1 MYDPMVGK
9 LIVWD
14 NDREAATKRMIR
26 ALDEYEIGGLSTL
39 IPFHKA
45 ILQTEQW
52 DRGETCKD
60 LTEDKKWLKTTAP
73 EKTDPPK
80 TEEGEAEKVARDYLV
95 EVSGKRFDVKV
106 IGEATG
112 VIAGA
117 APAGNQPKKREKRAG
132 GGSGSSSEVLESP
145 LQGSIFKL
153 NVEEGAEVEE
163 GDLICVIEAMKMENE
178 ITAHRKGKV
187 TSLAIKVG
195 DAVASGDPLATIK

>member
-1 MYDPMVGK
+1 M
-9 LIVWD
+9 L
-14 NDREAATKRMIR
+14 R

-73 EKTDPPK
+73 PK
-80 TEEGEAEKVARDYLV
+80 DDLPAAEEGEAEKVARDYLV

-112 VIAGA
+112 VAAAA
-117 APAGNQPKKREKRAG
+117 APGVKGPPKREKKAG
-132 GGSGSSSEVLESP
+132 GGGGSSSEVLESP

-187 TSLAIKVG
+187 TALSIKVG
-195 DAVASGDPLATIK
+195 DAVASGDPLVTIK